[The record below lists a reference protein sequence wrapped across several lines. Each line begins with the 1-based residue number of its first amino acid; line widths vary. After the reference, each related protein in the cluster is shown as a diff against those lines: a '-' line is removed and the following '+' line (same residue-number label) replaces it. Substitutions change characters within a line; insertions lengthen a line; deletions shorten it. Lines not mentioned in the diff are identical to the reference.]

1 VRSTRRGPLPCLAGA
16 SPADGE
22 AFALA
27 IAVGVVNYQLASGD
41 IARDVWVRGWLVRVH
56 AVLEMW
62 RLRIRSLELVGRVR
76 DLRRNVG
83 GVRVGPATPKERP
96 ATVELSSNRRET
108 TLSRFVQLPPLRF
121 VPEAVL
127 LIDQGIDALK
137 DRALAHGRIV
147 GPPQRSRAR
156 SLLG

>member
-1 VRSTRRGPLPCLAGA
+1 VLGFGTAV
-16 SPADGE
+16 
-22 AFALA
+22 AL
-27 IAVGVVNYQLASGD
+27 GVVNYQLASGD

-76 DLRRNVG
+76 DLGRNVR
-83 GVRVGPATPKERP
+83 GVRFGPATPKERP
-96 ATVELSSNRRET
+96 ATVELSSNRREP
-108 TLSRFVQLPPLRF
+108 TLSRFVQSPLLRF

-127 LIDQGIDALK
+127 LIDQGVDALEY
-137 DRALAHGRIV
+137 RTLAHGRIV

-156 SLLG
+156 SLVG